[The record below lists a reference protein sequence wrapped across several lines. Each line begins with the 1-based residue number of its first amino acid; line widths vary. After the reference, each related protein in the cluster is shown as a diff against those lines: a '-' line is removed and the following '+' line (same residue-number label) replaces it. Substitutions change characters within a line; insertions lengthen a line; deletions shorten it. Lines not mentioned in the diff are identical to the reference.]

1 VHDLALPLFGYGCNS
16 NIHAFSTANRLAVE
30 LQNYY
35 PPRHQLFERE
45 AFFASNSPE
54 FCRVKGDYF
63 PMPEPQEHQTDEH
76 SEKYFGFQIK
86 GWTNFDPMDKSLAK
100 IAENIEQGGG
110 LLTLVEVLR
119 TENDLARIGDEEV
132 RECFAN
138 ILAAKRLVKN
148 LHELPQNLLEE
159 LRSAL
164 KTEEGVAPKK
174 TATRVEPPSAND
186 DARVP
191 RWP

>member
-1 VHDLALPLFGYGCNS
+1 
-16 NIHAFSTANRLAVE
+16 
-30 LQNYY
+30 
-35 PPRHQLFERE
+35 
-45 AFFASNSPE
+45 
-54 FCRVKGDYF
+54 
-63 PMPEPQEHQTDEH
+63 MPEPQQPQTDEH
-76 SEKYFGFQIK
+76 REKYYGFQIK
-86 GWTNFDPMDKSLAK
+86 GWTNFDPMDKSLTK

-119 TENDLARIGDEEV
+119 SESDLANIGDEEV

-148 LHELPQNLLEE
+148 VHELPKKLIEE

-164 KTEEGVAPKK
+164 KVEEEFAPKK
-174 TATRVEPPSAND
+174 AATRAEAASAND
-186 DARVP
+186 ESRVQ